1 MLKKTVKHAARIMQD
16 CGECKTEAV
25 RVVEE
30 LWEAKRQ
37 IRELNAVVNYLV
49 QQAPHNGAYFDEV
62 CVIVLAAWFD
72 LRCVGWVG

>member
-1 MLKKTVKHAARIMQD
+1 MRPAS
-16 CGECKTEAV
+16 CKTEAV

-62 CVIVLAAWFD
+62 CVIVLAAWFE